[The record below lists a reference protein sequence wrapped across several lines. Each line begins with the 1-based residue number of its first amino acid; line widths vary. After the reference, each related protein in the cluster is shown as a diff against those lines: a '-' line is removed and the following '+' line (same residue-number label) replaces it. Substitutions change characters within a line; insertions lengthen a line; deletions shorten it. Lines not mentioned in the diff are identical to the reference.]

1 MAERIELAAI
11 VAADV
16 VRLNRPSG
24 VGEGGGLAHIQA
36 LHGDLHSTDETI
48 LGFGRA
54 PQDRST
60 ELRVDIHPADAF
72 EQSYSNVTGCG
83 PLGRRAH
90 SDGARRC

>member
-11 VAADV
+11 VGADV

-36 LHGDLHSTDETI
+36 LHGDLHSSDETI

-54 PQDRST
+54 PKDRRA
-60 ELRVDIHPADAF
+60 EFRVDIHPADAF

-83 PLGRRAH
+83 PLGSGAH